1 MEKITDVLSL
11 LSLMMSGITT
21 IIFLFYLWE
30 KRIRQKR
37 DENNKV
43 QLSLQRESVEN
54 EIIKLNDRLTSDS
67 INFSDINHLFLQVP
81 KKEIEVKNEVRDDTF
96 FTNFGINI
104 DNYKVIPHTVFC
116 MMPFNRNFDKLYFNI
131 KQICEDNKIKC
142 KRSDDVVEPGLI
154 LKQILELI
162 LQSQLILAVIDGRNP
177 NVFYEIGIAHALGKS
192 VILLAEDTKANKV
205 YDISYNR
212 MILYSNM
219 IDLKKKLGNALK
231 SIRYDNRG

>member
-67 INFSDINHLFLQVP
+67 IR
-81 KKEIEVKNEVRDDTF
+81 E
-96 FTNFGINI
+96 
-104 DNYKVIPHTVFC
+104 
-116 MMPFNRNFDKLYFNI
+116 
-131 KQICEDNKIKC
+131 
-142 KRSDDVVEPGLI
+142 
-154 LKQILELI
+154 
-162 LQSQLILAVIDGRNP
+162 
-177 NVFYEIGIAHALGKS
+177 
-192 VILLAEDTKANKV
+192 
-205 YDISYNR
+205 
-212 MILYSNM
+212 
-219 IDLKKKLGNALK
+219 
-231 SIRYDNRG
+231 

>member
-1 MEKITDVLSL
+1 MEKITDILPL
-11 LSLMMSGITT
+11 LSLMMSVITMV
-21 IIFLFYLWE
+21 ILLFYLWE
-30 KRIRQKR
+30 RKIRQKKE
-37 DENNKV
+37 ENPKV

-81 KKEIEVKNEVRDDTF
+81 KNEIEVKNEVRDDTF

-104 DNYKVIPHTVFC
+104 DDYKVIPHTVFC
-116 MMPFNRNFDKLYFNI
+116 LMPFNRNYDKLYTNI
-131 KQICEDNKIKC
+131 RLICEDNDIEC
-142 KRSDDVVEPGLI
+142 QRSDEVVEPGFI

-177 NVFYEIGIAHALGKS
+177 NVFYEIGIAHALGKT

-212 MILYSNM
+212 MILYSSM
-219 IDLKKKLGNALK
+219 LDLKKKLGNALK
-231 SIRYDNRG
+231 SIHYDD